1 MLREEDQ
8 GSLWRSAAGH
18 LPVSR
23 SLLKGETGAVRAV
36 SGLKGRLRERA
47 GSVPPTS
54 LVLLAILSMQIGSA
68 TAKGLFETVGP
79 AGAVF
84 LRVGVAAVLCTAI
97 WRLPPRGLPRSDYAV
112 AALFGLVLGG
122 MNLCFY
128 LALDRIPLGVAVT
141 LEFTGPLAVAILG
154 SRRLLD
160 LLWGA
165 LAAGGILLL
174 SPLAVF
180 GSGGAPPIDPVGV
193 GFALLAGCL
202 WASYILLGGLIGR
215 SLGSGAGLALSTC
228 VAAAALAP
236 VGIAGGGADLLRPEI
251 LLGGLAIALL
261 STAIP
266 YSLELEALKNIPAR
280 VFGVLMSLE
289 PAAAALIGFVVLSEE
304 PGVRSLAAIV
314 LVTVAAA
321 GSSAF
326 RDKSPG

>member
-1 MLREEDQ
+1 MAREEPQ
-8 GSLWRSAAGH
+8 GLYGGY
-18 LPVSR
+18 PTTR
-23 SLLKGETGAVRAV
+23 SLSRESVEPARAV
-36 SGLKGRLRERA
+36 LKLRGRLRERA

-97 WRLPPRGLPRSDYAV
+97 WRLPPRGLPRSYYVV

-141 LEFTGPLAVAILG
+141 LEFTGPLSVAILG
-154 SRRLLD
+154 SRRVLD
-160 LLWGA
+160 LVWGV
-165 LAAGGILLL
+165 LAVGGILLL
-174 SPLAVF
+174 SPLAAF
-180 GSGGAPPIDPVGV
+180 GAGASPPIDPVGA

-202 WASYILLGGLIGR
+202 WASYILLGGLVGR
-215 SLGSGAGLALSTC
+215 SLGSGTGLALSTC
-228 VAAAALAP
+228 VAAVALAP
-236 VGIAGGGADLLRPEI
+236 VGIASGGANLLRLEI

-289 PAAAALIGFVVLSEE
+289 PAAAALIGFVALSEE
-304 PGVRSLAAIV
+304 PGARSLAAIV

-326 RDKSPG
+326 RGKSPS